1 MFFKI
6 HDKII
11 GENVN
16 SKVNK
21 LHQKLRKDKID
32 NIFISAP
39 ENVAWLL
46 NIRGGDNPNS
56 PIPNARLIM
65 DKKKNIYF
73 FSNLKKLKI
82 SKSKLIIKKYSFI
95 ALKVSMLFYRN

>member
-1 MFFKI
+1 M
-6 HDKII
+6 
-11 GENVN
+11 N
-16 SKVNK
+16 
-21 LHQKLRKDKID
+21 

-65 DKKKNIYF
+65 DKKEYLF
-73 FSNLKKLKI
+73 FSNLKKIKNI
-82 SKSKLIIKKYSFI
+82 KKKLIIKKYSFI